1 MFIIVL
7 KTKRMFKKHKS
18 ILVCVLLIIIF
29 SAILILILNPFLAVF
44 FKISNNDSVQGLNN
58 IELFVFSV
66 ILAPFIETLFFL
78 FVPMKIFENRN
89 INKIGVGIVAT
100 ILFAL
105 THCYSLNYVF
115 FSFFMGLYLLFAFF
129 LFTRKTNINTAFWA
143 VSVVHLLNNLYFF
156 LLATF

>member
-115 FSFFMGLYLLFAFF
+115 FFFFYGSISFICILPFYKKNQHKHRLLGGFRSTP
-129 LFTRKTNINTAFWA
+129 LK
-143 VSVVHLLNNLYFF
+143 
-156 LLATF
+156 

>member
-115 FSFFMGLYLLFAFF
+115 FLFLWVYIFYLHSSFLQEKP
-129 LFTRKTNINTAFWA
+129 T
-143 VSVVHLLNNLYFF
+143 
-156 LLATF
+156 